1 MNTGHKQYQ
10 PAEKFCACA
19 LAADV
24 RFSPIPASAIGPT
37 PARWICCKRRVYLAT
52 IYDNEL

>member
-24 RFSPIPASAIGPT
+24 RFSLIPASVIGAT
-37 PARWICCKRRVYLAT
+37 ARLDGFAVNDAYI
-52 IYDNEL
+52 